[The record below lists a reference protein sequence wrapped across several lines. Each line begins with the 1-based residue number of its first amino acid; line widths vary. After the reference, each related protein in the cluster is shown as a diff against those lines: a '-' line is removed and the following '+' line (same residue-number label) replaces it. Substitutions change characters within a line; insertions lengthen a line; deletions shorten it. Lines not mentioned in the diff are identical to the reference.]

1 MKPVTPRRGSP
12 ASTAPR
18 ADDGSALGGPAIR
31 TFERIADRWKLSS
44 GERERVLGL
53 SHSKYHRAKAQ
64 PDRAALLPDTLER
77 ISHVFAIFKALQ
89 VLFPDALRAD
99 SWIDRPSR
107 RLGGETA
114 RSRLTSG
121 RFTDLVDLRRY
132 LDAAR
137 GW

>member
-1 MKPVTPRRGSP
+1 VSPVTPRRES
-12 ASTAPR
+12 ATSINPR
-18 ADDGSALGGPAIR
+18 ADADAALGGPAIR
-31 TFERIADRWKLSS
+31 TFERIADRWKLSG

-53 SHSKYHRAKAQ
+53 SHSKYHRVKAE
-64 PDRAALLPDTLER
+64 PDRAVLLPDTLER
-77 ISHVFAIFKALQ
+77 ISHVFGIFKALQ
-89 VLFPDALRAD
+89 VLFPDAVRAN